1 MKGGLSG
8 LEKQGYPLKLTKSE
22 HDFIRVYA
30 AIKNISM
37 NDAIRE
43 FIIQGM
49 RGNPQIVQISQKEER
64 GESIDGSF

>member
-1 MKGGLSG
+1 MKGGFSD

-49 RGNPQIVQISQKEER
+49 QGNPQIVQISQKEER

>member
-43 FIIQGM
+43 FIIRGM
-49 RGNPQIVQISQKEER
+49 QENPQIVQISQKEER